1 MLIQMGKMIA
11 LAVLFVYLVMV
22 AQFQSLLAPFIVLFT
37 MPLAFTGGMIGLLIA
52 GEQLS
57 MMSMVGFLVLVGVIV
72 NNGIVF
78 VDYVNQLRLGGLE
91 RRNALVAT
99 GRTRMR
105 PILMTALTTIFA
117 MTMMIF
123 SQDTGSQMGRGMAI
137 VVVGGLVYGTLMT
150 LFVVPV
156 IYDLLFRREVTQVDV
171 GDNDLDEIPQDAE
184 EFIAQYQKK
193 QTM

>member
-1 MLIQMGKMIA
+1 
-11 LAVLFVYLVMV
+11 
-22 AQFQSLLAPFIVLFT
+22 
-37 MPLAFTGGMIGLLIA
+37 
-52 GEQLS
+52 
-57 MMSMVGFLVLVGVIV
+57 
-72 NNGIVF
+72 
-78 VDYVNQLRLGGLE
+78 
-91 RRNALVAT
+91 
-99 GRTRMR
+99 
-105 PILMTALTTIFA
+105 MTALTTIFA